1 MNQGKYISSQLTDFL
16 PKVKLQAANE
26 VGIFLKR
33 HARTKHPLYVLGG
46 LAGYFVGGGGVG
58 IGHYLHNMGE
68 ITALVALAAHG
79 NGRHVRAIGFENDA
93 RKGDVGQHRG
103 QVRLL
108 KGKHTA
114 NAQHE
119 FVELQEGIG
128 LAFVTRKAMENT
140 AWQFFFVLFDDVH
153 HLVLPLSAMYHQ
165 GQLVFG
171 RPAHLLFEGFEL
183 LLFELAT
190 PIKV

>member
-1 MNQGKYISSQLTDFL
+1 
-16 PKVKLQAANE
+16 
-26 VGIFLKR
+26 
-33 HARTKHPLYVLGG
+33 
-46 LAGYFVGGGGVG
+46 
-58 IGHYLHNMGE
+58 MGE

-79 NGRHVRAIGFENDA
+79 NRSHVRAIGFENDA

-108 KGKHTA
+108 KSKYAT

-171 RPAHLLFEGFEL
+171 RPAHLLFESFKL